1 MMLTF
6 LVAGSYFIAR
16 AVKREVDLARL
27 QSDFVSAVSH
37 EFRTPLAAMRQLSEL
52 LAAGRVLHEDRRQQY
67 YDSLAGESRRLQH
80 LVENLLNFGRLQAGV
95 RPYRLE
101 PLDPRALVE
110 KVVAEFRSQLAQPD
124 CQIEVSGD
132 AEPVRLMGDAD
143 AVALALHNLLD
154 NAVKYGGVGRTVS
167 VSWGRKG
174 ERLALSVRDHGP
186 GIPADER
193 TRIFDRFVRGS
204 AASAAN
210 VRGTGIGLAMVQ
222 QVVNTHGG
230 AVTIESAPGA
240 GSTFTMWLPT
250 ADRAAS

>member
-1 MMLTF
+1 
-6 LVAGSYFIAR
+6 
-16 AVKREVDLARL
+16 
-27 QSDFVSAVSH
+27 
-37 EFRTPLAAMRQLSEL
+37 
-52 LAAGRVLHEDRRQQY
+52 
-67 YDSLAGESRRLQH
+67 
-80 LVENLLNFGRLQAGV
+80 
-95 RPYRLE
+95 
-101 PLDPRALVE
+101 
-110 KVVAEFRSQLAQPD
+110 
-124 CQIEVSGD
+124 
-132 AEPVRLMGDAD
+132 
-143 AVALALHNLLD
+143 
-154 NAVKYGGVGRTVS
+154 
-167 VSWGRKG
+167 
-174 ERLALSVRDHGP
+174 VRDHGP